1 MGISP
6 DLVTPNNGHSYLA
19 DPQGMFQNPASPIV
33 FKEEKPKSINTSRT
47 FCFIFCTDATGNN
60 WQQDHHPQYPS
71 APPISSFSYM
81 PLTPPPTTTH
91 NVTVVTAAAPQI
103 MGGCPACRI
112 GTMEKGFT
120 CCGIC
125 CAICLFPIGI
135 LCCFCMRRMKCRNC
149 GATL

>member
-1 MGISP
+1 M
-6 DLVTPNNGHSYLA
+6 DTA
-19 DPQGMFQNPASPIV
+19 PITKQPPPYSETV
-33 FKEEKPKSINTSRT
+33 RPTLD
-47 FCFIFCTDATGNN
+47 DATGNN

-112 GTMEKGFT
+112 GTMEKDSTYTPVRENITNNQTKSFIPKDT
-120 CCGIC
+120 SSRDKSHVPFLEMEYQSASSDVRFKIKRKYCEI
-125 CAICLFPIGI
+125 
-135 LCCFCMRRMKCRNC
+135 
-149 GATL
+149 